1 MDCLADR
8 VVASVTGSIFE
19 SGKVLLGFFRTAQV
33 AKGLMAFVIFLSFA
47 LQFYVPMEMITR
59 KRKGKESKYENLVQ
73 VVIRTVMVTISVA
86 IAAAF
91 PNLELV
97 ISFVGAVFFST
108 LGLLIPAVV
117 DTVYRWENRLGRF
130 NYILWKNTL
139 IGIVS
144 IIALFSGA
152 YVSIQGMIED
162 FGGHSLEHEAFEN
175 ATLT

>member
-1 MDCLADR
+1 M
-8 VVASVTGSIFE
+8 
-19 SGKVLLGFFRTAQV
+19 
-33 AKGLMAFVIFLSFA
+33 
-47 LQFYVPMEMITR
+47 
-59 KRKGKESKYENLVQ
+59 
-73 VVIRTVMVTISVA
+73 
-86 IAAAF
+86 
-91 PNLELV
+91 
-97 ISFVGAVFFST
+97 GAVFFST

>member
-1 MDCLADR
+1 
-8 VVASVTGSIFE
+8 
-19 SGKVLLGFFRTAQV
+19 
-33 AKGLMAFVIFLSFA
+33 MAFVIFLSFA

-59 KRKGKESKYENLVQ
+59 KRKGKESKYENFVQ
-73 VVIRTVMVTISVA
+73 IAIRTVMVTVAVA

-117 DTVYRWENRLGRF
+117 DTVYHWDTGLGPF
-130 NYILWKNTL
+130 NYVLWKNLL
-139 IGIVS
+139 IGIIS
-144 IIALFSGA
+144 IIALVSGA
-152 YVSIQGMIED
+152 YVSVQGMIED
-162 FGGHSLEHEAFEN
+162 FGSSSHETFDN

>member
-1 MDCLADR
+1 MF
-8 VVASVTGSIFE
+8 SIF
-19 SGKVLLGFFRTAQV
+19 T
-33 AKGLMAFVIFLSFA
+33 
-47 LQFYVPMEMITR
+47 
-59 KRKGKESKYENLVQ
+59 
-73 VVIRTVMVTISVA
+73 VA

-139 IGIVS
+139 IGIIS

-152 YVSIQGMIED
+152 YVSVQGMIED
-162 FGGHSLEHEAFEN
+162 FGGHSIENHELFEN
-175 ATLT
+175 STLT

>member
-1 MDCLADR
+1 MP
-8 VVASVTGSIFE
+8 T
-19 SGKVLLGFFRTAQV
+19 
-33 AKGLMAFVIFLSFA
+33 
-47 LQFYVPMEMITR
+47 
-59 KRKGKESKYENLVQ
+59 
-73 VVIRTVMVTISVA
+73 VA

-117 DTVYRWENRLGRF
+117 DTVYNWNTGLGPL
-130 NYILWKNTL
+130 NYVLWKNML

-152 YVSIQGMIED
+152 YVSVQGMIED
-162 FGGHSLEHEAFEN
+162 FGGHSLEGHDVHDN